1 MQPYSDEK
9 YIGEKPRRVATF
21 STSTRLIL
29 IVLSCALVVSISI
42 SSMMYKITYS
52 FILLTIFYSLVRDF
66 FIRALLTPPTIKM
79 TSSLEDRSYEQRTLL
94 RQSYPIQYFQKGD
107 TEGAPFAIL
116 IHGWSASSKRMR
128 NIAEIFS
135 SRGFNTVVVD
145 MRSHGTSL
153 NIPEWTVQ
161 QVIDDV
167 YYLIE
172 FIAKSNPDSKFL
184 IYGHSLGAYVTLGL
198 HRNLPTINGITMNFD
213 IILESPMTSYEFVFD
228 DITKN
233 VKFLRP
239 IVKRWL
245 SQGFQKIHPGIAITT
260 FSQLSIPDWGFPQGK
275 CLVIYPTEDRRLGP
289 SHLELLQSCD
299 VNNAIE
305 FQEITSL
312 THSKS
317 SVNIERDEFI
327 EQWIEGYSSSET
339 ND

>member
-1 MQPYSDEK
+1 
-9 YIGEKPRRVATF
+9 
-21 STSTRLIL
+21 
-29 IVLSCALVVSISI
+29 
-42 SSMMYKITYS
+42 MMYKITYS

-233 VKFLRP
+233 VKFCDQLLNDGCHKDF
-239 IVKRWL
+239 KR
-245 SQGFQKIHPGIAITT
+245 FI
-260 FSQLSIPDWGFPQGK
+260 
-275 CLVIYPTEDRRLGP
+275 LVSP
-289 SHLELLQSCD
+289 
-299 VNNAIE
+299 
-305 FQEITSL
+305 
-312 THSKS
+312 
-317 SVNIERDEFI
+317 
-327 EQWIEGYSSSET
+327 
-339 ND
+339 